1 MVRDPAGRMGP
12 VAVKGSQWV
21 GCDDIGMIRAKSQYV
36 MENGFGGGMIWALD
50 LDDFATRCGCEN
62 YPLLKTMNRGI
73 RNYPSRDP
81 GCDRTNPLF
90 YHHQL
95 SQLPAVMYGQLP
107 TYNNQLFGAAQTPG
121 AVVPASTQL
130 QVPQLSSQLSQLL
143 QLSSLQKTGNSS
155 PSAPSV
161 LQYSGMS
168 PSLGYQNW
176 LVPLHPGGFSF
187 WSNIGT
193 NRPGLQPLMA

>member
-12 VAVKGSQWV
+12 FAVKGTQWV
-21 GCDDIGMIRAKSQYV
+21 GFDDIGMIRAKSQYV

-50 LDDFATRCGCEN
+50 LDDFANRCGCEN
-62 YPLLKTMNRGI
+62 YPLLKTMNRVI

-95 SQLPAVMYGQLP
+95 SQLP
-107 TYNNQLFGAAQTPG
+107 
-121 AVVPASTQL
+121 VP
-130 QVPQLSSQLSQLL
+130 

-168 PSLGYQNW
+168 PS
-176 LVPLHPGGFSF
+176 P
-187 WSNIGT
+187 
-193 NRPGLQPLMA
+193 